1 MMAWMGNP
9 LSGALVDLWKIR
21 MEMGVLI
28 WMPSVDKHLEDWISE
43 THGRMLVGDLVGPPP

>member
-1 MMAWMGNP
+1 MVAWMGNP